1 MNSAEVPIYEQI
13 MNQIK
18 AAILSGE
25 LEEGDVLPV
34 SYTHLDVYKRQ
45 GEGMVYP
52 GRTPCSVGR

>member
-25 LEEGDVLPV
+25 LEEGGCFAFCAE
-34 SYTHLDVYKRQ
+34 S
-45 GEGMVYP
+45 GEGFELQCYYYAEGV
-52 GRTPCSVGR
+52 